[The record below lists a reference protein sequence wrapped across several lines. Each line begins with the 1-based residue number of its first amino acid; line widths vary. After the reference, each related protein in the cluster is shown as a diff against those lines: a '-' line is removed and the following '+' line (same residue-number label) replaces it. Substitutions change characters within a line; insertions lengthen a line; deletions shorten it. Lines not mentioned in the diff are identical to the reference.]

1 MTIKLQRLLSRAKK
15 LSKKGH
21 LDKAQAIYTNII
33 KDFPNNQEAKKGL
46 LTLDQGVKAHPSQ
59 AQLDEVMNFYSS
71 GQMQEALA
79 AVNLLL
85 NDYPNE
91 PLLFNISGA
100 CYSEIGPI
108 ESAITSFEKAISLKL
123 DYAEAHYNLGVAFQ
137 KLLQLDKA
145 LEFYEKAITFKHA
158 YPAAHNNLGLIFL
171 GRGQLDSSI
180 KCFEWAIAYSPEYA
194 EAHNNLGAAF
204 QELKQYQKAM
214 TQFEKAVTLSPGYAQ
229 AFHNLGI
236 LSEIL
241 GLPDEAFNYYERALA
256 YNPEFAE
263 AYRNLSKIKKFTKK
277 DPLITQMQ
285 SLYSR
290 IDLNLS
296 DKVKLC
302 FALAKV
308 NEDLGNHDKFFQ
320 FLNEGNRLRKQ
331 ELNYSL
337 IESKKFHS
345 SLIKVFKSAPPVIKR
360 PSNKTSSTRPIFIIG
375 MPRSGTTLVEQII
388 SSHHAVHGAGELTN
402 LREIISPILEN
413 HFNQN
418 KSILLKKDLLSIR
431 KQYLDSLSLL
441 NVPELVITDKM
452 PLNFRL
458 IGFILSALPEVKIIH
473 LKRDARATCW
483 SMYKHYFTDGNGFTF
498 NQEDLAEFYS
508 LYMELMDFWHELFPN
523 KIYDVCYE
531 DLTTNQ
537 ELETR
542 KLLKYCELDWD
553 ENCLNFH
560 KSKRAIQTASASQ
573 VRKKM
578 YQGSSEA
585 WKKYEAYLKPLIN
598 NLSSF

>member
-1 MTIKLQRLLSRAKK
+1 MSIITQRLLARAKK
-15 LSKKGH
+15 LTKKGEIEEAR
-21 LDKAQAIYTNII
+21 KIYSTVL
-33 KDFPNNQEAKKGL
+33 KSFPNNQEAKKGL
-46 LTLDQGVKAHPSQ
+46 STLDQDKKIHPTQ
-59 AQLDEVMNFYSS
+59 LQLDEVMNFYSS
-71 GQMQEALA
+71 GQMKEALT

-91 PLLFNISGA
+91 PLLFNICGA

-108 ESAITSFEKAISLKL
+108 ESAITSFEKAISLKF

-137 KLLQLDKA
+137 RLLKLDKA

-171 GRGQLDSSI
+171 GRSQLDSSI
-180 KCFEWAIAYSPEYA
+180 KSFEWAIAYSPEYA

-241 GLPDEAFNYYERALA
+241 GQPDEALNHYERALA

-263 AYRNLSKIKKFTKK
+263 AYRNLSEIKKFTEK

-290 IDLNLS
+290 VDLNLS

-360 PSNKTSSTRPIFIIG
+360 PSNKTSITRPIFIVG

-388 SSHHAVHGAGELTN
+388 ASHHAVHGAGELTN
-402 LREIISPILEN
+402 LKEIISPILEN
-413 HFNQN
+413 HLNQN

-452 PLNFRL
+452 PMNFRL

-542 KLLKYCELDWD
+542 KLLKYCEMDWD

-560 KSKRAIQTASASQ
+560 KSKRAVQTASAPQ

-578 YQGSSEA
+578 YQSSSEA
-585 WKKYEAYLKPLIN
+585 WKKYESYLQPLIEGLN
-598 NLSSF
+598 AY